1 MVKIRIEN
9 LNKEKS
15 MELITHLDEGL
26 LDENAGSKNINK
38 DLISRGNLFRNNS
51 SVMKPQTAWLF
62 EQSEHHLSFM
72 GNKV

>member
-1 MVKIRIEN
+1 VVKIRIEN

-38 DLISRGNLFRNNS
+38 DLISRGNLFRNHS
-51 SVMKPQTAWLF
+51 SVTKPQTAWLI
-62 EQSEHHLSFM
+62 EQSKHHLSFM
-72 GNKV
+72 GNTV